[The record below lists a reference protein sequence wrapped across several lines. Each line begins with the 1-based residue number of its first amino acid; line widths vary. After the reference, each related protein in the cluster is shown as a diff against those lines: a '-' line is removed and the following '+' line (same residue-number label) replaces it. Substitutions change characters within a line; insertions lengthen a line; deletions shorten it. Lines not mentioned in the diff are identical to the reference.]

1 MHACVACMQ
10 CSCLDYSC
18 AQSHSM
24 CIPAACILC
33 SCAQKKY
40 RHTKH
45 ARHAC
50 SPAQRHTMHAH
61 DEATAIVLLFFL
73 GAAPC
78 LITRSLSL
86 TGKFARC
93 ILRIRATASTNEFT
107 IGLTSIISWAIL
119 LIWPIL
125 YRCLSDGTS
134 CRANSDASGLSAASI
149 VN

>member
-61 DEATAIVLLFFL
+61 DEPAAAFCFFFFDAETALS
-73 GAAPC
+73 
-78 LITRSLSL
+78 TRAFSL
-86 TGKFARC
+86 TAKLARC
-93 ILRIRATASTNEFT
+93 ILCNRATASFKAFT

-119 LIWPIL
+119 LISPIL
-125 YRCLSDGTS
+125 YRFFSDGTS
-134 CRANSDASGLSAASI
+134 CSANSDASCDSPASI